1 VPADPEATDDDGRRI
16 GDGFGA
22 LGDLWQFGLDTTRT
36 MADRVQDLYAGLASG
51 RAPTAGID
59 DELRQLRIDLER
71 VVDLSVDVFD
81 RLFQVARR
89 VERRDDTGPEAT
101 EAVSIRAAPGAKGT
115 AAVWVHNVSVAEH
128 PSPDLRCGPL
138 TMFDGTELPPDGVHL
153 VGSPDP
159 IAANNSRQL
168 DLVVEIPGD
177 AVPGV
182 YHGLVLA
189 RAPEASIRVRVEVTD
204 GDDA

>member
-1 VPADPEATDDDGRRI
+1 MPADPGATDDDGPGI
-16 GDGFGA
+16 GDGLGA

-51 RAPTAGID
+51 RATDGID

-81 RLFQVARR
+81 RLLHVARR
-89 VERRDDTGPEAT
+89 VERRGDDGPVAG
-101 EAVSIRAAPGAKGT
+101 EAVSIRASAGAKGR
-115 AAVWVHNVSVAEH
+115 AAVWVHNVSSSEQ

-138 TMFDGTELPPDGVHL
+138 TMFDGTELPAQGVHL
-153 VGSPDP
+153 VGAPHA
-159 IAANNSRQL
+159 IAANNSRQV

-189 RAPEASIRVRVEVTD
+189 RAPEASIRVQVEVTD
-204 GDDA
+204 GDDL